1 MIEEANQQIL
11 LYLSK
16 DFKVK
21 EEIRFHL
28 STLQR
33 DLIRKSKVFDVIDD

>member
-21 EEIRFHL
+21 KEIL
-28 STLQR
+28 LLVSTLQI
-33 DLIRKSKVFDVIDD
+33 DLTRKCKAFDVIDD